1 METWPVRP
9 LRRSRQGLTPA
20 ECQTVLERGTS
31 GVLAVLGDGG
41 CPYAVPLN
49 YALDGGRILFH
60 SAPEGHKLDALRR
73 HPEASFC
80 VVDCAEVRPE
90 TLSTRYRSVIAFG
103 RVRIIEDA
111 DRFREALRLFVL
123 RFVPDTEMALRVA
136 MEESPARLVML
147 EFLIERM
154 SGKQARELC
163 DGTRMTDTG

>member
-1 METWPVRP
+1 MRP
-9 LRRSRQGLTPA
+9 LRRGSQALTSA
-20 ECQTVLERGTS
+20 ECRAILERGTN

-41 CPYAVPLN
+41 RPYAVPLN
-49 YALDGGRILFH
+49 YALDGERIIFH

-73 HPEASFC
+73 HPQASFC

-111 DRFREALRLFVL
+111 DRFQEALRLFTL
-123 RFVPDTEMALRVA
+123 RFASDSETALRVA
-136 MEESPARLVML
+136 MEESQTRLVML
-147 EFLIERM
+147 EFVIERM

-163 DGTRMTDTG
+163 DAAPKTDIG